1 MSALQRKRTRYA
13 AQRDRAQELL
23 NAEDPPMPASR
34 IAAVIA
40 REFRAGPTDRQVR
53 NWIRDGVIAIEPDSA
68 PWTVAHAERPE
79 DIPLVLEVAAAFP
92 HPTWWL
98 TVAQGRW
105 VARLRRA
112 FPSLEPIEAMELARE
127 AVSADDLAFT
137 KRLMAKLTA
146 G

>member
-1 MSALQRKRTRYA
+1 MTRRTRYA
-13 AQRDRAQELL
+13 AQRVRAQELL
-23 NAEDPPMPASR
+23 NAEDPPMAASR

-53 NWIRDGVIAIEPDSA
+53 NWIRDGVIVIEPDSA

-79 DIPLVLEVAAAFP
+79 DIPLVLDVVAVFR
-92 HPTWWL
+92 HPTWWI

-112 FPSLEPIEAMELARE
+112 YPSLPAVEIMELARE
-127 AVSADDLAFT
+127 AVSADSLAFT
-137 KRLMAKLTA
+137 KRLMAVPRA